1 MAYSKQL
8 LVALLLGVMAGRAS
22 AVEGDVL
29 AASDFRSGTQG
40 WELKGLGSATG
51 WSSDGLQSEGDVIA
65 AIDSPSDTGKNWY
78 YSAPKSFLGGDK
90 SLAYNG
96 WLVFDFGHFEYE
108 SMGMPSMDGYD
119 VYLVA
124 KNKKFTLGLRGV
136 FKVDDTKLSNT
147 YSIRLEEDFE
157 PPGTTAAW
165 ELVNVVKAVDG
176 KLVTKMPTQHEFITC
191 LQTLTGV
198 WIRGSYFRGSEASW
212 LKDVKIIQGAV
223 NKGGNPLGAESTL
236 VNGALVYGDKNAPPT
251 VSTVNPPA
259 GTIAHRVLTGR
270 PRSVARRRHR
280 AARRARA

>member
-96 WLVFDFGHFEYE
+96 
-108 SMGMPSMDGYD
+108 
-119 VYLVA
+119 
-124 KNKKFTLGLRGV
+124 
-136 FKVDDTKLSNT
+136 
-147 YSIRLEEDFE
+147 
-157 PPGTTAAW
+157 
-165 ELVNVVKAVDG
+165 
-176 KLVTKMPTQHEFITC
+176 
-191 LQTLTGV
+191 
-198 WIRGSYFRGSEASW
+198 
-212 LKDVKIIQGAV
+212 
-223 NKGGNPLGAESTL
+223 
-236 VNGALVYGDKNAPPT
+236 
-251 VSTVNPPA
+251 
-259 GTIAHRVLTGR
+259 
-270 PRSVARRRHR
+270 
-280 AARRARA
+280 

>member
-65 AIDSPSDTGKNWY
+65 AIDSPSDTAKTVL
-78 YSAPKSFLGGDK
+78 LGAQVLSRRDK

-96 WLVFDFGHFEYE
+96 WLVFDFGHFEHE
-108 SMGMPSMDGYD
+108 SMGMPGMDGYD

-147 YSIRLEEDFE
+147 CSIRLEEDFE
-157 PPGTTAAW
+157 PPGTTAA
-165 ELVNVVKAVDG
+165 
-176 KLVTKMPTQHEFITC
+176 
-191 LQTLTGV
+191 
-198 WIRGSYFRGSEASW
+198 
-212 LKDVKIIQGAV
+212 
-223 NKGGNPLGAESTL
+223 
-236 VNGALVYGDKNAPPT
+236 
-251 VSTVNPPA
+251 
-259 GTIAHRVLTGR
+259 
-270 PRSVARRRHR
+270 RSS
-280 AARRARA
+280 